1 MVRRR
6 EPSPAGEGSRR
17 SVSGPVPDLVIT
29 SRQNPLIQDLRAL
42 LRSSSRRTAR
52 CVVEGWQVLDTASAG
67 GAEIDLVVSTPAA
80 AADPRGAEIAQRL
93 RAGGARLV
101 TVSPYVFEP
110 LSQVDAPQGV
120 LGVARRPPDAA
131 PAVLAGP
138 RALIAV
144 LDGVQD
150 PGNVGAIVRTA
161 AAAGATGALIA
172 GATADPFGP
181 KAIRASAGAV
191 FRLPLRSFRGAAEAA
206 EVLRSHGVRVLIADP
221 RGDHLDAQVSYAR
234 PLALVLG
241 SEGHGVSPAWAQG
254 GVRVRIPMTGGAESL
269 NVAATAAILLYRA
282 GGGADQRGP

>member
-1 MVRRR
+1 MVRPR
-6 EPSPAGEGSRR
+6 EPSPTGEGSRR
-17 SVSGPVPDLVIT
+17 SAGEPVPDLVIT
-29 SRQNPLIQDLRAL
+29 SRQNPLIQEVRAL

-52 CVVEGWQVLDTASAG
+52 CVAEGWGVLEAASAA
-67 GAEIDLVVSTPAA
+67 GAEIDLVICTPAA
-80 AADPRGAEIAQRL
+80 AADPRGAEVARRL

-101 TVSPYVFEP
+101 TVSAYVFEP
-110 LSQVDAPQGV
+110 LSQVESPQGV
-120 LGVARRPPDAA
+120 LGVARRPPDAS
-131 PAVLAGP
+131 PAVLTGP

-150 PGNVGAIVRTA
+150 PGNVGAILRTA
-161 AAAGATGALIA
+161 AAAGATGAISV

-191 FRLPLRSFRGAAEAA
+191 FRLPLRSFRDAAEAG
-206 EVLRSHGVRVLIADP
+206 EFLRATGVRVMIADP
-221 RGDHLDAQVSYAR
+221 RGDNLDTQVSYAR

-254 GVRVRIPMTGGAESL
+254 GMRVRIPMAGAAESL

-282 GGGADQRGP
+282 GGGADPPAP